1 MRFRLLFSIWA
12 GLALVSL
19 AACEFHAEA
28 GSPPATPS
36 STPAATTA
44 PAATTKAPAAT
55 PAPTS
60 TVPSKTMNTGH
71 IVLHPEDGG
80 T

>member
-1 MRFRLLFSIWA
+1 MLFSIWTA
-12 GLALVSL
+12 FALLSL

-44 PAATTKAPAAT
+44 PATPAVAT

-60 TVPSKTMNTGH
+60 TVPPKTNATGH
-71 IVLHPEDGG
+71 MILHANDGG
-80 T
+80 A